1 MTISGATETAYEYL
15 KQYYTFPENIIVS
28 HLPQELKSS
37 NKPIKIL
44 WAHHAYDQQVYQNFS
59 HEQVTHIVTP
69 SNWAKQT
76 LQHFHKIPENKI
88 TVIPNGV
95 DSQYTYSNQKQKQ
108 LIYTSIPYKALPVL
122 ASVIPLVHSIH
133 PDAKFKIFS
142 SMSLYGP
149 QNDPYFE
156 LYDYLKSLPN
166 VEYSRAIDRQQ
177 LISHY
182 QDSAFF
188 ISPCIWEETF
198 GVSMCE
204 AMRCGA
210 YPIITDIGAL
220 EEVAGPNLATVVPI
234 EGQRTPKGFEVTENF
249 VKQFAEATCVALDY
263 FDKDRETYNQVSK
276 SCSDWVVGNYDW
288 KRISV
293 AWKDLV
299 GRLEGRVDTS
309 GEMLALNG
317 ATARSGGVGFG
328 EALASN
334 GVTKTSVD
342 FMVNK
347 ISRKG
352 ETYVE
357 DKVEEVVS
365 VGSYFNHAK
374 YNS

>member
-28 HLPQELKSS
+28 HLPQELKTSP
-37 NKPIKIL
+37 KPIKIL

-76 LQHFHKIPENKI
+76 LQQFHKIPENKI

-95 DSQYTYSNQKQKQ
+95 DPQYTYSNQKQKQ

-122 ASVIPLVHSIH
+122 ATVIPLVHSIH

-263 FDKDRETYNQVSK
+263 FDKDRETYNEVSK

-288 KRISV
+288 KRIAG

-309 GEMLALNG
+309 GEALASNG
-317 ATARSGGVGFG
+317 VTARSGGVGFG

>member
-1 MTISGATETAYEYL
+1 MTISGATETAYQYL
-15 KQYYTFPENIIVS
+15 NQYYTFPENIIVS
-28 HLPQELKSS
+28 HLTQELKDSQ
-37 NKPIKIL
+37 KPIKIL

-59 HEQVTHIVTP
+59 HEQVTHIVGP
-69 SNWAKQT
+69 SNFAKQT
-76 LQHFHKIPENKI
+76 LQQFHKVPQEKI

-95 DSQYTYSNQKQKQ
+95 DSQYTYSNQKKKQ

-156 LYDYLKSLPN
+156 LYDHLKTLPN
-166 VEYSRAIDRQQ
+166 VEYSRAIDREQ
-177 LISHY
+177 LITHY
-182 QDSAFF
+182 QQSAFF

-210 YPIITDIGAL
+210 YPIVTDIGAL

-234 EGQRTPKGFEVTENF
+234 EGQRTVKGFEVTENF

-263 FDKDRETYNQVSK
+263 FDKDRKTYDEVSK
-276 SCSDWVVGNYDW
+276 SCSEWVVKSYDW
-288 KRISV
+288 KTI
-293 AWKDLV
+293 AGMWKDLV
-299 GRLEGRVDTS
+299 RVLERHTVTS
-309 GEMLALNG
+309 GK
-317 ATARSGGVGFG
+317 GF
-328 EALASN
+328 A
-334 GVTKTSVD
+334 
-342 FMVNK
+342 NK
-347 ISRKG
+347 IVERKG

-357 DKVEEVVS
+357 DKVVDVVPTTT
-365 VGSYFNHAK
+365 GSYFNFAK
-374 YNS
+374 YNR

>member
-1 MTISGATETAYEYL
+1 MTISGATETSYEYL
-15 KQYYTFPENIIVS
+15 QQYYKFPENIIVS

-44 WAHHAYDQQVYQNFS
+44 WSHHAYDQQVYQNFS

-76 LQHFHKIPENKI
+76 LQQFHKIPENKI
-88 TVIPNGV
+88 SVIPNGV

-122 ASVIPLVHSIH
+122 AAVIPLVHSIH

-166 VEYSRAIDRQQ
+166 VEYSRAIDREQ
-177 LISHY
+177 LIPHY
-182 QDSAFF
+182 QQSAFF

-263 FDKDRETYNQVSK
+263 FDKDRETYNEVSK

-288 KRISV
+288 KRIAG

-328 EALASN
+328 EALVSN
-334 GVTKTSVD
+334 GVTKRSVD

>member
-1 MTISGATETAYEYL
+1 MISGATETAYEYL
-15 KQYYTFPENIIVS
+15 KEYYTFPDNIAVS
-28 HLPQELKSS
+28 HIPQELKES

-59 HEQVTHIVTP
+59 QEQVTHIVTP

-76 LQHFHKIPENKI
+76 LKHYHKVPEEKI

-122 ASVIPLVHSIH
+122 AAVIPLIHSVH

-166 VEYSRAIDRQQ
+166 VEYSRAIDRKE
-177 LISHY
+177 LIQHY

-210 YPIITDIGAL
+210 YPIVTDIGAL

-234 EGQRTPKGFEVTENF
+234 QGKRTLKGYEVTDDF
-249 VKQFAEATCVALDY
+249 LRKFAEATCVALDY
-263 FDKDRETYNQVSK
+263 FDTDRETFDKVSK
-276 SCSDWVVGNYDW
+276 SCNEWVETNYDW
-288 KRISV
+288 KNI
-293 AWKDLV
+293 ANTWKQLV
-299 GRLEGRVDTS
+299 DKLEGK
-309 GEMLALNG
+309 G
-317 ATARSGGVGFG
+317 AGVGF
-328 EALASN
+328 A
-334 GVTKTSVD
+334 
-342 FMVNK
+342 NK
-347 ISRKG
+347 IVERKG
-352 ETYVE
+352 ETYIEDRVE
-357 DKVEEVVS
+357 NTT
-365 VGSYFNHAK
+365 GSYFNFAK

>member
-1 MTISGATETAYEYL
+1 MTISGATETSYEYL
-15 KQYYTFPENIIVS
+15 YQYFTHSQDIHIS
-28 HLPQELKSS
+28 HLPQELKNS

-44 WAHHAYDQQVYQNFS
+44 WAHHAYDQQVYQNFN
-59 HEQVTHIVTP
+59 HEQVTHIVAP
-69 SNWAKQT
+69 SNFAKQT
-76 LQHFHKIPENKI
+76 LSYFHKIPDNKI

-95 DSQYTYSNQKQKQ
+95 DTQYTYSNQKQKQ

-122 ASVIPLVHSIH
+122 ATVIPLVHQVH

-166 VEYSRAIDRQQ
+166 VEYSRAIDREQ

-182 QDSAFF
+182 QQSAFF

-234 EGQRTPKGFEVTENF
+234 EGQRTTKGFEVTERF
-249 VKQFAEATCVALDY
+249 IQRFAEATCVALDY
-263 FDKDRETYNQVSK
+263 FDKDRETYNEVSK
-276 SCSDWVVGNYDW
+276 SCSDWVTKQYDW
-288 KRISV
+288 KKI
-293 AWKDLV
+293 AGIWKDLIKQ
-299 GRLEGRVDTS
+299 LEGHTDTA
-309 GEMLALNG
+309 GL
-317 ATARSGGVGFG
+317 GF
-328 EALASN
+328 A
-334 GVTKTSVD
+334 
-342 FMVNK
+342 NK
-347 ISRKG
+347 IVERKGEVLVPNKVNAMNGG

-357 DKVEEVVS
+357 DKVTDSVS
-365 VGSYFNHAK
+365 TTNGSYFNFNK

>member
-1 MTISGATETAYEYL
+1 
-15 KQYYTFPENIIVS
+15 
-28 HLPQELKSS
+28 
-37 NKPIKIL
+37 
-44 WAHHAYDQQVYQNFS
+44 
-59 HEQVTHIVTP
+59 
-69 SNWAKQT
+69 
-76 LQHFHKIPENKI
+76 
-88 TVIPNGV
+88 
-95 DSQYTYSNQKQKQ
+95 
-108 LIYTSIPYKALPVL
+108 
-122 ASVIPLVHSIH
+122 
-133 PDAKFKIFS
+133 
-142 SMSLYGP
+142 MSLYGP

>member
-1 MTISGATETAYEYL
+1 MTISGATETSYEYL
-15 KQYYTFPENIIVS
+15 YQYFTPSQDIHIS
-28 HLPQELKSS
+28 HLPQELKGST
-37 NKPIKIL
+37 KPIKIL

-76 LQHFHKIPENKI
+76 LSHFHKIPENKI
-88 TVIPNGV
+88 SVIPNGV
-95 DSQYTYSNQKQKQ
+95 DTQYTYSNQKQKQ

-122 ASVIPLVHSIH
+122 ATVIPLVYSIH

-149 QNDPYFE
+149 QNDPFIE
-156 LYDYLKSLPN
+156 LYDHLKTLPN

-177 LISHY
+177 LIQHY
-182 QDSAFF
+182 QESAFF

-198 GVSMCE
+198 GVAMCE

-234 EGQRTPKGFEVTENF
+234 EGQRTTQGYNVTENF
-249 VKQFAEATCVALDY
+249 VKRFAEATCVALDY
-263 FDKDRETYNQVSK
+263 FDKDRKTYDEVSK
-276 SCSDWVVGNYDW
+276 SCSDWVVGSYDW
-288 KRISV
+288 KII
-293 AWKDLV
+293 AGLWKNLINQ
-299 GRLEGRVDTS
+299 LEGKGS
-309 GEMLALNG
+309 GI
-317 ATARSGGVGFG
+317 GF
-328 EALASN
+328 A
-334 GVTKTSVD
+334 
-342 FMVNK
+342 NK
-347 ISRKG
+347 IVERKG

-357 DKVEEVVS
+357 DRVVESS
-365 VGSYFNHAK
+365 VGGYFNFAK

>member
-28 HLPQELKSS
+28 HLPQELKTSP
-37 NKPIKIL
+37 KPIKIL

-76 LQHFHKIPENKI
+76 LQQFHKIPENKI
-88 TVIPNGV
+88 SVIPNGV
-95 DSQYTYSNQKQKQ
+95 DPQYTYSNQKQKQ

-122 ASVIPLVHSIH
+122 ATVIPLVHSIH

-166 VEYSRAIDRQQ
+166 VEYSRAIDREQ
-177 LISHY
+177 LIPHY
-182 QDSAFF
+182 QQSAFF

-276 SCSDWVVGNYDW
+276 SCSDWVVKSYDW

-334 GVTKTSVD
+334 GATKTSVD

>member
-1 MTISGATETAYEYL
+1 MTISGATETSYEYL
-15 KQYYTFPENIIVS
+15 YQYFTPSQDIHIS
-28 HLPQELKSS
+28 HLPQELKNS

-44 WAHHAYDQQVYQNFS
+44 WAHHAYDQQVYQNFN
-59 HEQVTHIVTP
+59 HEQVTHIVAP
-69 SNWAKQT
+69 SNFAKQT
-76 LQHFHKIPENKI
+76 LSYFHKIPDNKI

-95 DSQYTYSNQKQKQ
+95 DTQYTYSNQKQKQ

-122 ASVIPLVHSIH
+122 ATVIPLVHQVH

-166 VEYSRAIDRQQ
+166 VEYSRAIDREQ

-182 QDSAFF
+182 QQSAFF

-234 EGQRTPKGFEVTENF
+234 EGQRTTKGFEVTERF
-249 VKQFAEATCVALDY
+249 IQRFAEATCVALDY
-263 FDKDRETYNQVSK
+263 FDKDRETYNEVSK
-276 SCSDWVVGNYDW
+276 SCSDWVTKQYDW
-288 KRISV
+288 KKI
-293 AWKDLV
+293 AGIWKDLIKQ
-299 GRLEGRVDTS
+299 LEGHTDTA
-309 GEMLALNG
+309 GL
-317 ATARSGGVGFG
+317 GF
-328 EALASN
+328 A
-334 GVTKTSVD
+334 
-342 FMVNK
+342 NK
-347 ISRKG
+347 IVERKGEVLVPNKVNAMNGG

-357 DKVEEVVS
+357 DKVTDSVS
-365 VGSYFNHAK
+365 TTNGSYFNFNK

>member
-28 HLPQELKSS
+28 HLPQELKTSP
-37 NKPIKIL
+37 KPIKIL

-76 LQHFHKIPENKI
+76 LQQFHKIPENKI
-88 TVIPNGV
+88 SVIPNGV

-122 ASVIPLVHSIH
+122 ATVIPLVHSIH

-177 LISHY
+177 LIQHY

-276 SCSDWVVGNYDW
+276 SCSDWVVKSYDW

-334 GVTKTSVD
+334 GATKTSVD

>member
-1 MTISGATETAYEYL
+1 MTISGATETAYTYL

-28 HLPQELKSS
+28 HLPQELKNST
-37 NKPIKIL
+37 KPIKIL
-44 WAHHAYDQQVYQNFS
+44 WSHHAYDQQVYQNFN
-59 HEQVTHIVTP
+59 HEQVSHIVAP

-76 LQHFHKIPENKI
+76 LQQFHKIPENKI
-88 TVIPNGV
+88 SVIPNGV
-95 DSQYTYSNQKQKQ
+95 DPQYTYSNQKQKQ

-122 ASVIPLVHSIH
+122 ATVIPLVHSIH

-166 VEYSRAIDRQQ
+166 VEYSRAIDREQ
-177 LISHY
+177 LIQHY

-263 FDKDRETYNQVSK
+263 FDKDRETYNEVSK

-288 KRISV
+288 KRIAG

-317 ATARSGGVGFG
+317 VTARSGGVGFG
-328 EALASN
+328 EALVSN
-334 GVTKTSVD
+334 GVTARSVD

>member
-15 KQYYTFPENIIVS
+15 KQYYTFPENTIVS
-28 HLPQELKSS
+28 HLPQELKQST
-37 NKPIKIL
+37 KPIKIL
-44 WAHHAYDQQVYQNFS
+44 WSHHAYDQQVYQNFS

-76 LQHFHKIPENKI
+76 LQQFHKIPENKI
-88 TVIPNGV
+88 SVIPNGV
-95 DSQYTYSNQKQKQ
+95 DPQYTYSNQKQKQ

-166 VEYSRAIDRQQ
+166 VEYSRAIDREQ
-177 LISHY
+177 LIPHY
-182 QDSAFF
+182 QQSAFF

-210 YPIITDIGAL
+210 YPIVTDIGAL
-220 EEVAGPNLATVVPI
+220 EEVAGPNLATVVSI
-234 EGQRTPKGFEVTENF
+234 EGQRTSKGFEVTENF

-263 FDKDRETYNQVSK
+263 FDKDRKTYDEVSK
-276 SCSDWVVGNYDW
+276 SCSDWVVKSYDW
-288 KRISV
+288 KSI
-293 AWKDLV
+293 AGMWKDLV
-299 GRLEGRVDTS
+299 RGLEGHTDTS
-309 GEMLALNG
+309 GK
-317 ATARSGGVGFG
+317 GF
-328 EALASN
+328 A
-334 GVTKTSVD
+334 
-342 FMVNK
+342 NK
-347 ISRKG
+347 IVERKG

-357 DKVEEVVS
+357 DKVVDVVPTTT
-365 VGSYFNHAK
+365 GSYFNFAK

>member
-1 MTISGATETAYEYL
+1 MTISGATETSYKYL
-15 KQYYTFPENIIVS
+15 QQYYTFPENIIVS

-76 LQHFHKIPENKI
+76 LQQFHKIPENKI
-88 TVIPNGV
+88 SVIPNGV
-95 DSQYTYSNQKQKQ
+95 DSQYTYSNEKQKQ

-122 ASVIPLVHSIH
+122 AAVIPLVHQVH

-156 LYDYLKSLPN
+156 LYDYLKTLPN
-166 VEYSRAIDRQQ
+166 VEYSRAIDREQ
-177 LISHY
+177 LIPHY
-182 QDSAFF
+182 QQSAFF

-198 GVSMCE
+198 GVAMCE

-263 FDKDRETYNQVSK
+263 FDKERKTYDEVSK
-276 SCSDWVVGNYDW
+276 SCSDWVVKSYDW
-288 KRISV
+288 RKI
-293 AWKDLV
+293 AGMWKDLV
-299 GRLEGRVDTS
+299 GQLEGRVDTS
-309 GEMLALNG
+309 G
-317 ATARSGGVGFG
+317 VGFG
-328 EALASN
+328 VKGN
-334 GVTKTSVD
+334 
-342 FMVNK
+342 FMNK
-347 ISRKG
+347 VVERKG

-357 DKVEEVVS
+357 DKVVDVVPS
-365 VGSYFNHAK
+365 GSYFNFTK

>member
-28 HLPQELKSS
+28 HLPQELKASA
-37 NKPIKIL
+37 KPIKIL

-76 LQHFHKIPENKI
+76 LQQFHKIPENKI
-88 TVIPNGV
+88 SVIPNGV
-95 DSQYTYSNQKQKQ
+95 DPQYTYSNQKQKQ

-122 ASVIPLVHSIH
+122 ASVIPLVHQIH

-166 VEYSRAIDRQQ
+166 VEYSRAIDREQ
-177 LISHY
+177 LIQHY
-182 QDSAFF
+182 QQSAFF

-210 YPIITDIGAL
+210 YPIVTDIGAL

-234 EGQRTPKGFEVTENF
+234 EGQRTSKGFEVTENF

-276 SCSDWVVGNYDW
+276 SCSEWVVKSYDW

-299 GRLEGRVDTS
+299 GGLEGHTDTS

-317 ATARSGGVGFG
+317 ATARSGGVGF
-328 EALASN
+328 A
-334 GVTKTSVD
+334 
-342 FMVNK
+342 NK
-347 ISRKG
+347 IVERKG

-357 DKVEEVVS
+357 DKVVDVVPTTT
-365 VGSYFNHAK
+365 GSYFNFAK
-374 YNS
+374 YNR